1 MGIMKRK
8 VFYVGMMF
16 TLLLGSFPVTIFGE
30 TVTSSSESEV
40 DVIKETLESTYFE
53 SYEENDELTEFPIES
68 SETVIEETK
77 ETLDLIEETEST
89 SEVIEEETESSIVE
103 ETIETEYL
111 EEFDDLSP
119 MDEALAYPNQRSDL
133 SVGFQTFATFST
145 IPSVKATDTNVPQ
158 KSFIDVSSHNGNLT
172 LDNYKTIKSYGVEGV
187 VVKLTEATSYKNPY
201 AKDQV
206 KNAIAAGLKVS
217 VYHYSWFTDKDSA
230 RKEADYFANM
240 AEELGLP
247 KDTVMVNDIEEP
259 QIADNKNHTS
269 NSLEFEKRLNER
281 GFKNVN
287 HYIGLYWITGKR
299 IDAAALGNKK
309 VWVAAYPYVLSNEA
323 RYTEYGAWQWSA
335 RLTFPGVKGEF
346 DISADYAKNYTST
359 PIVNEKVVE
368 SVVESKV
375 GPYQAYGKYVT
386 ISSPNYD
393 IWQNFSWRK
402 RDHSSNYHG
411 QTLQARGYYQH
422 TNGSR
427 YLTLYDRSGRWVGY
441 INETGTRLASG
452 GQGAHQNYGKFVTIS
467 SPNYEIWQN
476 FSWKQKSHSSN
487 YHGQTLQARGY
498 YNHFNGSRYLSL
510 YDNKGNWIGYI
521 NEKGTRLGNGR
532 QGAHQSYGKYVTI
545 TSPNYEIWQNF
556 SWRQKSHS
564 SNYRGQV
571 LQARGYYNHFNGSR
585 YLSLYDN
592 RGNWLGYINEQG
604 TTLR

>member
-1 MGIMKRK
+1 MKRK

-30 TVTSSSESEV
+30 TVTSSSESEI

-53 SYEENDELTEFPIES
+53 SYEEDDELTELPIET
-68 SETVIEETK
+68 SETVIEETE
-77 ETLDLIEETEST
+77 ETL
-89 SEVIEEETESSIVE
+89 EVIEETTETSIVE

-111 EEFDDLSP
+111 EESDDLLYLE
-119 MDEALAYPNQRSDL
+119 EALAYPSQRSDL

-172 LDNYKTIKSYGVEGV
+172 VDNYKTIKSYGVEGV

-217 VYHYSWFTDKDSA
+217 AYHYSWFTDKESA

-309 VWVAAYPYVLSNEA
+309 VWVAAYPYILSNEA

-335 RLTFPGVKGEF
+335 RLTFPGISGEF
-346 DISADYAKNYTST
+346 DISADYAKNYTPI
-359 PIVNEKVVE
+359 PIVNEK
-368 SVVESKV
+368 
-375 GPYQAYGKYVT
+375 
-386 ISSPNYD
+386 SS
-393 IWQNFSWRK
+393 
-402 RDHSSNYHG
+402 
-411 QTLQARGYYQH
+411 
-422 TNGSR
+422 
-427 YLTLYDRSGRWVGY
+427 
-441 INETGTRLASG
+441 
-452 GQGAHQNYGKFVTIS
+452 
-467 SPNYEIWQN
+467 
-476 FSWKQKSHSSN
+476 
-487 YHGQTLQARGY
+487 
-498 YNHFNGSRYLSL
+498 
-510 YDNKGNWIGYI
+510 
-521 NEKGTRLGNGR
+521 
-532 QGAHQSYGKYVTI
+532 
-545 TSPNYEIWQNF
+545 
-556 SWRQKSHS
+556 
-564 SNYRGQV
+564 
-571 LQARGYYNHFNGSR
+571 
-585 YLSLYDN
+585 
-592 RGNWLGYINEQG
+592 
-604 TTLR
+604 